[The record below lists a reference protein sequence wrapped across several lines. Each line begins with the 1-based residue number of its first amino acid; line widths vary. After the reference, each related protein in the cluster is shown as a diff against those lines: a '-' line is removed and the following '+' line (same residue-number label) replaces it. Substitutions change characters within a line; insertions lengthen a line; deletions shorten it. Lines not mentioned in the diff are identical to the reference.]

1 MPTPFPAAHLNAQM
15 YELAADRALGVKGS
29 FFSETK
35 MTLHHAELMS
45 RAAHAAQSMAA
56 EQAAMQKLE
65 AGSEEQKVAAEKAAG
80 TMKEKLFNV
89 LALDIESTVGRAVGL
104 CLADTSVDKETR
116 RARAKGIMKLG
127 KIFQGKIFLTTE
139 DLPKIKPVP

>member
-1 MPTPFPAAHLNAQM
+1 M

-65 AGSEEQKVAAEKAAG
+65 AGSEEEQKVAAEKAAG